1 MQIRLDPKKPELLT
15 SQLATQFSSPDA
27 VPSSWAISG
36 DDPLLTTEAT
46 DLVRGFLRQQG
57 FDERLSET
65 TDRSFDWRG
74 WLAEA
79 NAPSLFAS
87 RRILELRLPTGKPG
101 TEGNKALTAWAESPA
116 LDTAVV
122 LLLPRADRTMM
133 ATGWFNAFSN
143 KGLVISVPELQVSDL
158 PSWIMARLT
167 KAGLKADPQAIS
179 VLATKSEGN
188 LAAAHQEI
196 LKLVHLPR
204 KDPNAPI
211 TAAEM
216 QEAVTDAARFSPF
229 QLGDAF
235 LAGDAKR
242 SLRMLRGL
250 REEGEA
256 LPLLI
261 WSVANAVRRLPI
273 ERATEALRE
282 LGRIDTMAKGLLA
295 EDPWMALERLALSL
309 SRSR

>member
-15 SQLATQFSSPDA
+15 SQLASKFTSAEA

-57 FDERLSET
+57 FDERLSDT

-74 WLAEA
+74 WLADA

-101 TEGNKALTAWAESPA
+101 TEGNKALSAWAQSPA
-116 LDTAVV
+116 PDTAVV

-143 KGLVISVPELQVSDL
+143 EGLVITVPELQVSDL
-158 PSWIMARLT
+158 PGWIASRLA
-167 KAGLKADPQAIS
+167 KAGLSAEPQAIS

-204 KDPNAPI
+204 KDTSAPI

>member
-15 SQLATQFSSPDA
+15 SQLASKFSSPDA
-27 VPSSWAISG
+27 VPGSWAISG
-36 DDPLLTTEAT
+36 DDPLLTTEAA
-46 DLVRGFLRQQG
+46 DLVRAFLRQQG
-57 FDERLSET
+57 FDERLSDT

-74 WLAEA
+74 WLADA
-79 NAPSLFAS
+79 NAPSLFAN
-87 RRILELRLPTGKPG
+87 RRIMELRLPTGKPG
-101 TEGNKALTAWAESPA
+101 TEGNKALSAWAQSPA
-116 LDTAVV
+116 ADTAVV

-133 ATGWFNAFSN
+133 ATGWFGAFSHH
-143 KGLVISVPELQVSDL
+143 GLVITVPELQVSDL
-158 PSWIMARLT
+158 PSWIAARLA
-167 KAGLKADPQAIS
+167 KAGLVADPQAIA

-196 LKLVHLPR
+196 LKLAYLPR
-204 KDPNAPI
+204 KNPQAPI
-211 TAAEM
+211 SAAEM

-261 WSVANAVRRLPI
+261 WSVANSVRRLPV
-273 ERATEALRE
+273 ERATDALRE

>member
-15 SQLATQFSSPDA
+15 SQLTSKFSSPDA
-27 VPSSWAISG
+27 VPGSWAITG
-36 DDPLLTTEAT
+36 DDPLLTTEAA
-46 DLVRGFLRQQG
+46 DLVRAFLRQQG
-57 FDERLSET
+57 FDERLSDT

-74 WLAEA
+74 WLADA
-79 NAPSLFAS
+79 NAPSLFAN

-101 TEGNKALTAWAESPA
+101 TEGNKALSAWAQSPA
-116 LDTAVV
+116 PDTAVV
-122 LLLPRADRTMM
+122 LLLPRADRTMI
-133 ATGWFNAFSN
+133 ATGWFTAFTSH
-143 KGLVISVPELQVSDL
+143 GLVITVPELQISDL
-158 PSWIMARLT
+158 PGWIAARLA
-167 KAGLKADPQAIS
+167 KAGLTADPQAIA

-196 LKLVHLPR
+196 LKLAYLPR
-204 KDPNAPI
+204 KNPQAPI
-211 TAAEM
+211 SAAEM

-261 WSVANAVRRLPI
+261 WSVSNSVRRLPV
-273 ERATEALRE
+273 ERATDALRE